1 MSEVVV
7 TAVREGR
14 PESEHRIVWCV
25 WEGGRVVASGG
36 ATGAGTYTRSAA
48 KPFQALVALRSG
60 ALQRFGLDRSHVAI
74 ACSSHGGS
82 DVHVAKVRE
91 ILAAAGLR
99 EDDLQMGAEDPRDP
113 RSALE
118 VRDRGEPRSRVRHN
132 CSGKHALALAACR
145 AHGWPLEGYLDA
157 DHPLQREI
165 HGEVARACGVAPED
179 VGEATDGCGMR
190 TQHVPL
196 SAVAAAFGRLA
207 AGELGP
213 QARHVADAMREHP
226 ELVGFP
232 GSIDTE
238 LMRSTPGVVA
248 KIGAEGMLGI
258 GLPDGRGAA
267 VKVLDGA
274 LRALEP
280 AGVAVAGQVLGL
292 PVDAPG
298 LRAAARPDLV
308 NSRGD
313 RVGWLEARFG

>member
-1 MSEVVV
+1 VNEVVV
-7 TAVREGR
+7 TAVRDGR
-14 PESEHRIVWCV
+14 PESEHRIAWCV
-25 WEGGRVVASGG
+25 WESSRVVAAGG
-36 ATGAGTYTRSAA
+36 PAHASTYTRSSA
-48 KPFQALVALRSG
+48 KPFQALVAVRSG
-60 ALQRFGLDRSHVAI
+60 VLERFGLDSSHLAI

-91 ILAAAGLR
+91 VLAALGLD
-99 EDDLQMGAEDPRDP
+99 EEALAMGPDDPRDP
-113 RSALE
+113 QAALE
-118 VRDRGEPRSRVRHN
+118 LRDRGEPRSKVRHN
-132 CSGKHALALAACR
+132 CSGKHALALGACL
-145 AHGWPLEGYLDA
+145 ANGWSLDGYLDA
-157 DHPLQREI
+157 DHPLQRAI
-165 HGEVARACGVAPED
+165 HVEVARACAVAPEQ
-179 VGEATDGCGMR
+179 VGEAIDGCGMR
-190 TQHVPL
+190 THHVPL
-196 SAVAAAFGRLA
+196 ASVAAAFGRLA

-213 QARHVADAMREHP
+213 EADRVAAAMGRHP

-238 LMRSTPGVVA
+238 LMRGTPGVVA

-280 AGVAVAGQVLGL
+280 AAVTIAGQVLGL

-308 NSRGD
+308 NGRGE
-313 RVGWLEARFG
+313 RVGWLEARLA